1 LSRRN
6 ASPQHGRIGSKGE
19 AIMARMFR
27 DRGSFKSSELIA
39 LFLLSFFGSSLMFL
53 FLAMFKRL
61 LDLIFGPTT
70 SL

>member
-1 LSRRN
+1 
-6 ASPQHGRIGSKGE
+6 
-19 AIMARMFR
+19 MARMFR